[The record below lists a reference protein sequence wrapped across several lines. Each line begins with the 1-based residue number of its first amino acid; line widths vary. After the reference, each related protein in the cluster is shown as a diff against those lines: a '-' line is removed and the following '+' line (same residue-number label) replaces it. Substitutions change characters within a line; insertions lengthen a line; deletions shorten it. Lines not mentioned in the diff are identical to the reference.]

1 MTWEIQKEISYLFK
15 TAYWNIQGYKY
26 IKTLCCLGFALN
38 YPLKLSKAT
47 WQNLESCYQVIGI
60 WDSFFCRMKK
70 KKKKER
76 NQWNVGKVDILYQN
90 GPGRRTRCTFH
101 N

>member
-1 MTWEIQKEISYLFK
+1 MAWEIQKEISYLFT

-60 WDSFFCRMKK
+60 WDSLFCRMKK
-70 KKKKER
+70 KKKEKENKKKSMEHGESR
-76 NQWNVGKVDILYQN
+76 HFVPEWTWSEN
-90 GPGRRTRCTFH
+90 
-101 N
+101 